1 MFNHSLTKLLP
12 PMTSILLNNINSF
25 WLLKLYKNMFLYEI
39 THRYLKNDYQFFDT
53 LKTKHRKIWG
63 NCHLLIKVKFHKW
76 EWSSPLRLEASD
88 FCCLWVLNYRRPL
101 SMATFDFRVQ
111 VGSWNTL
118 EKFVFYHAKVML
130 QLLYYIKALP
140 TPFLIHVFCFS
151 LLLWKSEYYFVTK
164 TGFSL
169 KFQTNI
175 WK

>member
-1 MFNHSLTKLLP
+1 M
-12 PMTSILLNNINSF
+12 
-25 WLLKLYKNMFLYEI
+25 YKNMFLYEI

-63 NCHLLIKVKFHKW
+63 NCHLLIKVKFHKL

-101 SMATFDFRVQ
+101 SIATFDFRVQ

-140 TPFLIHVFCFS
+140 TPFLIHVFCFFITTLEVWIS
-151 LLLWKSEYYFVTK
+151 FCNKNRIFAKVS
-164 TGFSL
+164 
-169 KFQTNI
+169 N
-175 WK
+175 